1 MCLGV
6 YFDLSVTNTTTLLL
20 ALHNTAAQSKSGKL
34 SAETQTSALRSLP
47 TPGHYS
53 FRPIT
58 ANEKPAPPISLLAR
72 VDREDYIILQN
83 ASSLVSVCSNDLSRE
98 EEHQIRIAAPMTDD
112 NGRGTLELEGL
123 WLSKGGQLLRVQGS
137 LLAEEYQDED
147 ALSAENDRIGEKHR
161 SGLKDI
167 LKGIKPAQRKE
178 ITVKEDLPVMLRDR
192 KKILEVITDVPGSF
206 RAQHTG
212 GRSGGADNVLAGVMG
227 WEYLLGEMF
236 GADHVG
242 IGMDG
247 MCLTQDCIGGVGFP
261 AGLGDVFFRR
271 SVLSQISV
279 TLLIQPV
286 VHIPRHIST
295 ILGCLT
301 PMSLMLWSV
310 TNYSLP
316 FAIYSPSLIRS

>member
-1 MCLGV
+1 
-6 YFDLSVTNTTTLLL
+6 
-20 ALHNTAAQSKSGKL
+20 
-34 SAETQTSALRSLP
+34 
-47 TPGHYS
+47 
-53 FRPIT
+53 
-58 ANEKPAPPISLLAR
+58 
-72 VDREDYIILQN
+72 
-83 ASSLVSVCSNDLSRE
+83 
-98 EEHQIRIAAPMTDD
+98 
-112 NGRGTLELEGL
+112 
-123 WLSKGGQLLRVQGS
+123 
-137 LLAEEYQDED
+137 
-147 ALSAENDRIGEKHR
+147 
-161 SGLKDI
+161 
-167 LKGIKPAQRKE
+167 
-178 ITVKEDLPVMLRDR
+178 MLRDR

>member
-167 LKGIKPAQRKE
+167 LKGIKPAQR
-178 ITVKEDLPVMLRDR
+178 
-192 KKILEVITDVPGSF
+192 
-206 RAQHTG
+206 
-212 GRSGGADNVLAGVMG
+212 
-227 WEYLLGEMF
+227 
-236 GADHVG
+236 
-242 IGMDG
+242 
-247 MCLTQDCIGGVGFP
+247 
-261 AGLGDVFFRR
+261 RR
-271 SVLSQISV
+271 SQSRRTCPLCS
-279 TLLIQPV
+279 
-286 VHIPRHIST
+286 
-295 ILGCLT
+295 
-301 PMSLMLWSV
+301 
-310 TNYSLP
+310 
-316 FAIYSPSLIRS
+316 AIARRS

>member
-6 YFDLSVTNTTTLLL
+6 YFDLSVINTTTLLL
-20 ALHNTAAQSKSGKL
+20 ALHNTAAHSQTGKH
-34 SAETQTSALRSLP
+34 SAETQISALIPLP

-58 ANEKPAPPISLLAR
+58 ATEKPAPPISLLAR
-72 VDREDYIILQN
+72 VDGEDYIILQN

-98 EEHQIRIAAPMTDD
+98 EEHRIRVAAPMTDD
-112 NGRGTLELEGL
+112 NGRGILELEGL

-147 ALSAENDRIGEKHR
+147 ALSAENDQIGEKHR
-161 SGLKDI
+161 SGLIDI
-167 LKGIKPAQRKE
+167 LKGIKPDQKE
-178 ITVKEDLPVMLRDR
+178 TIVKEDLPTMLRDR

-271 SVLSQISV
+271 SVVSVISFP
-279 TLLIQPV
+279 LLI
-286 VHIPRHIST
+286 
-295 ILGCLT
+295 
-301 PMSLMLWSV
+301 
-310 TNYSLP
+310 
-316 FAIYSPSLIRS
+316 